1 MKKLLRG
8 IISALLCLSII
19 STTAFA
25 ATGEDTSGTA
35 QTGGAEAPQ
44 TTQTAPAQTES
55 KIYLQSDMR
64 AVFLTPNVDFAAD
77 TDLSE
82 LCTEIIGMGMNAVVV
97 HSTGENEDF
106 YDFELDK
113 TDGILN
119 DMITAAHG
127 ANLCVYLTLD
137 VNSLVKKVLESGGG
151 LKEGFTAAVHK
162 FAMKY
167 NCEGIILT
175 NYYTENTPEMY
186 AEYLRSG
193 SGIGYENWLYETNR
207 YIIRTVSEAIRK
219 TSNTTAVGIF
229 MEDMWANA
237 SAKEGGSDTADTK
250 QAYFDGFCDTKSYV
264 ESGLADFVMLKAYG
278 STEDIALNFEKVVSW
293 WYELA
298 EKSGVKCYVCHLN
311 ERIGSKSG
319 WNEDQLLRQ
328 LTIMDEHFQNLGGSA
343 FNS

>member
-25 ATGEDTSGTA
+25 ATGEDTSGTT

-113 TDGILN
+113 TDGLLI

-137 VNSLVKKVLESGGG
+137 VNSLVKKVLEI
-151 LKEGFTAAVHK
+151 K
-162 FAMKY
+162 
-167 NCEGIILT
+167 ILT
-175 NYYTENTPEMY
+175 
-186 AEYLRSG
+186 
-193 SGIGYENWLYETNR
+193 
-207 YIIRTVSEAIRK
+207 
-219 TSNTTAVGIF
+219 
-229 MEDMWANA
+229 
-237 SAKEGGSDTADTK
+237 
-250 QAYFDGFCDTKSYV
+250 
-264 ESGLADFVMLKAYG
+264 LKIYQIY
-278 STEDIALNFEKVVSW
+278 SLF
-293 WYELA
+293 
-298 EKSGVKCYVCHLN
+298 
-311 ERIGSKSG
+311 
-319 WNEDQLLRQ
+319 
-328 LTIMDEHFQNLGGSA
+328 
-343 FNS
+343 